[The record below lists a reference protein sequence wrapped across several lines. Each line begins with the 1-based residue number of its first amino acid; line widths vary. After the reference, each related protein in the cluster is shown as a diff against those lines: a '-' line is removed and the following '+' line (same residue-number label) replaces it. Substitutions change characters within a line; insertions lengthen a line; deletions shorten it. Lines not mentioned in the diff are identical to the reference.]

1 MLRKPQDSWLND
13 EGPAFPRM
21 QNAIQ
26 SKQNLSVSVDT
37 PCQSLA
43 ILAEIL
49 YTLIIKLIDPMQY
62 ELFYKTVGCMGSF
75 VVCKTLLL

>member
-1 MLRKPQDSWLND
+1 MLRKPQDSWLNG
-13 EGPAFPRM
+13 EGSAFPRM

-37 PCQSLA
+37 PCQALV

-49 YTLIIKLIDPMQY
+49 YTLIAKLFAVRCLCFLRIDD
-62 ELFYKTVGCMGSF
+62 LFIRVSF
-75 VVCKTLLL
+75 L